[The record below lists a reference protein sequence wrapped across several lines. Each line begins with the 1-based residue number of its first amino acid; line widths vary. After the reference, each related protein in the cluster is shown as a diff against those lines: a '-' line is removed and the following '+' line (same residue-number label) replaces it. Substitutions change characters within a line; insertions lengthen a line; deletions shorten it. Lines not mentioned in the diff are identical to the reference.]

1 MSPGPRSRLRRE
13 NVDGV
18 IVVSFTDTKIVA
30 EDQIQEVGDELY
42 ALVEDSTKKKI
53 LLNFGNVQYCSSTVL
68 GKLVSLKRRVD
79 AAKGKLKLCCIHPDL
94 LVPFKLT
101 GLDKVFEIHAEEQAA
116 LSNSRPLECDSLWFA
131 HFDSE
136 IMIRHLPRAE
146 MMAKSG
152 LPEPERAPIR
162 QSGTGLGS

>member
-1 MSPGPRSRLRRE
+1 MKASYRYPPSRSFPMSLGPRSRLRLD

-101 GLDKVFEIHAEEQAA
+101 GLDKVFEIHADEQVA
-116 LSNSRPLECDSLWFA
+116 LN
-131 HFDSE
+131 
-136 IMIRHLPRAE
+136 
-146 MMAKSG
+146 KY
-152 LPEPERAPIR
+152 
-162 QSGTGLGS
+162 